1 MKSRNV
7 VNCRSCGSIRNSSL
21 GLCYLYLSLL
31 LLFKTAIANAVCALR
46 QELLAYSHIP
56 FCHHSPFSSVKNLP
70 TAIHFFGSFGS
81 VVGVYAFSL
90 YSLFSM
96 DFNIHFFLRTY
107 FLKLLLPSVHT
118 FLALGLG
125 VSVFFFFEY
134 CILCAP
140 ENMLWQT
147 CQCLFGLC
155 LGISLFAYFLA
166 PLQTYLRVALLKRV
180 VCYVVGRYV
189 GAEMGPKIISS
200 FLYLYKIFNLKK
212 PQTPPCQPL
221 STSNLACGHFDDL
234 SVCSTNSSRSPLQWF
249 RCANCQYKLLKRNL
263 KFIYEMCSGL
273 SLTEFLLYG
282 AFFGVT
288 ARMYLFACIF
298 GLCEL

>member
-107 FLKLLLPSVHT
+107 FLKLLLPSVHN
-118 FLALGLG
+118 FLALGWG
-125 VSVFFFFEY
+125 VSVFFFLNIAYFVRLKI
-134 CILCAP
+134 C
-140 ENMLWQT
+140 
-147 CQCLFGLC
+147 FGRPVSAC
-155 LGISLFAYFLA
+155 LGYVWAYPYSHILWHHCRH
-166 PLQTYLRVALLKRV
+166 T
-180 VCYVVGRYV
+180 
-189 GAEMGPKIISS
+189 
-200 FLYLYKIFNLKK
+200 
-212 PQTPPCQPL
+212 
-221 STSNLACGHFDDL
+221 CGQH
-234 SVCSTNSSRSPLQWF
+234 
-249 RCANCQYKLLKRNL
+249 Y
-263 KFIYEMCSGL
+263 
-273 SLTEFLLYG
+273 
-282 AFFGVT
+282 
-288 ARMYLFACIF
+288 
-298 GLCEL
+298 